1 MRHGWLAGLILSFS
15 LFLIIGTSFG
25 ESIESGHQGL
35 SPEDIK
41 KMEEN
46 VYRFGGRFQKPLPE
60 ETYGP
65 LVEKSQ
71 EICGPDRFEDT
82 IEKLYPELL
91 DSADGGTKIKDG
103 SSKTA
108 PITEA
113 RIGKEDTWYYLF
125 SFSMPKDSIRRAVKE
140 AAELREEG
148 IPVVMVLR
156 GFVDNSFKA
165 TAIKVYALLAEL
177 EVDLPFEI
185 DPELFEEAGVNSVP
199 ALTRAGQG
207 ILRGDVSLRW
217 AMEKLQEDPG
227 GLQKREKWDKWGNTY
242 EIGEEDIGKYI
253 GRNQAML
260 EARTR
265 EKIEEIKGKMY
276 ALTKYVSR
284 FPQVEKETVYLIDP
298 TYTLQEDIR
307 DQNGNVLFKK
317 GTKANPADYAS
328 LGRYIIIDGDD
339 PKQVEFA
346 VKGGFRK
353 IMIVAGDLVKLTAE
367 YRQRFYFVN
376 GRIIDLVKLKRVPVV
391 FEQEGSHV
399 KVTEKKL

>member
-15 LFLIIGTSFG
+15 LFLIIGPSFG
-25 ESIESGHQGL
+25 ESPEKGYQGL
-35 SPEDIK
+35 SPEDIR
-41 KMEEN
+41 KMEEI
-46 VYRFGGRFQKPLPE
+46 VGRFQKPLPE
-60 ETYGP
+60 KTYTP

-71 EICGPDRFEDT
+71 EICGPEHFGDT
-82 IEKLYPELL
+82 IEELYPDLGMK
-91 DSADGGTKIKDG
+91 AKNGF
-103 SSKTA
+103 SKMVLG
-108 PITEA
+108 PEA
-113 RIGKEDTWYYLF
+113 RISKEDTWYYLF
-125 SFSMPKDSIRRAVKE
+125 SFSMPKDSIKRAAKE
-140 AAELREEG
+140 AAELRGDG

-156 GFVDNSFKA
+156 GFVDNSFKT
-165 TAIKVYALLAEL
+165 TAVKVYALLKEL
-177 EVDLPFEI
+177 KVDLPFEI

-199 ALTRAGQG
+199 ALTRTGQG
-207 ILRGDVSLRW
+207 ILQGDVSLRW
-217 AMEKLQEDPG
+217 SMEKLQEEPG
-227 GLQKREKWDKWGNTY
+227 GHQKWEKWDKWGNTY
-242 EIGEEDIGKYI
+242 EIGEEDIVKYI

-265 EKIEEIKGKMY
+265 EKIEEIKGKIY
-276 ALTKYVSR
+276 ALNKYRGR

-307 DQNGNVLFKK
+307 DQNGNIVFAK
-317 GTKANPADYAS
+317 GIKANPADYGT
-328 LGRYIIIDGDD
+328 LGRYVIIDGND

-353 IMIVAGDLVKLTAE
+353 IMIVAGDIAKLTAE

-376 GRIIDLVKLKRVPVV
+376 DRIIDLVKLKRVPAV